1 MLKRSIPIPGSSRL
15 EKNVFFLRNA
25 VFSFNHSG
33 PARVETLRTATAGKR
48 RPKMKV
54 RYVFLLLTP
63 LIFGLTATMCADAQD
78 KKPLKVGA
86 IFSVT
91 GKWSALGD
99 PENNTAMMIVD
110 AINKT
115 GGVNGFPLEMIV
127 QDDLSLENKALA
139 DVEKLIKQ
147 DSVLAII
154 GPSVSGNS
162 LAIKPIC
169 EKAKIPMV
177 SCAAAEAIVTPT
189 ARSKFIFKTPQL
201 DSHVA
206 MRILEQV
213 KNMGISEIG
222 VLTDNLPFGQ
232 QGRKQL
238 EHHAKEIGIEIV
250 ADETYGPSTT
260 NMTPQL
266 ERIKASGAGAI
277 VNWSAAPV
285 QTIVPKNMKTMGMRT
300 PLFFSHG
307 FGNPKY
313 IQAVAEVGEGI
324 MFPAGRLLAVDALP
338 RDHFQWKVLHDY
350 KTAYETRYGT
360 GVSTFGGHA
369 YDALW
374 LVVNAIKAKNVT
386 PDMAL
391 NQARQL
397 IRDGIEETKGWVGT
411 AGRFNM
417 SPEDHTGLDKD
428 DSLEMLVV
436 AKGGK
441 VVPLSQIK

>member
-1 MLKRSIPIPGSSRL
+1 
-15 EKNVFFLRNA
+15 
-25 VFSFNHSG
+25 
-33 PARVETLRTATAGKR
+33 
-48 RPKMKV
+48 MKV
-54 RYVFLLLTP
+54 RYVVLALTA
-63 LIFGLTATMCADAQD
+63 LIIGLTAAHYANAQD
-78 KKPLKVGA
+78 KKTLKVGA

-99 PENNTAMMIVD
+99 PENNTAVMI
-110 AINKT
+110 AESINKT
-115 GGVNGFPLEMIV
+115 GGLNGCLLEIIT

-139 DVEKLIKQ
+139 DVEKLINQ
-147 DSVLAII
+147 DRVLAII

-169 EKAKIPMV
+169 EKAGIPMV
-177 SCAAAEAIVTPT
+177 SCAAAEAIVTPP

-206 MRILEQV
+206 MRIME
-213 KNMGISEIG
+213 KIKSMGIRQIAI
-222 VLTDNLPFGQ
+222 LTDNLPFGQ

-238 EHHAKEIGIEIV
+238 EQYSKEVGIEIV

-260 NMTPQL
+260 NMNPQL

-285 QTIVPKNMKTMGMRT
+285 QTIVPKNMKALGMEI

-313 IQAVAEVGEGI
+313 IQAAAEVGDGI

-338 RDHFQWKVLHDY
+338 RDHFQWKVLQEY
-350 KTAYETRYGT
+350 KTAYETKYGT
-360 GVSTFGGHA
+360 GISTFGGHA

-374 LVVNAIKAKNVT
+374 LVINAIKAKNVT
-386 PDMAL
+386 PDMDL
-391 NQARQL
+391 GRARQL

-417 SPEDHTGLDKD
+417 SPEDHAGLDMY
-428 DSLEMLVV
+428 DSLEMLVMT
-436 AKGGK
+436 KGGK

>member
-1 MLKRSIPIPGSSRL
+1 
-15 EKNVFFLRNA
+15 
-25 VFSFNHSG
+25 
-33 PARVETLRTATAGKR
+33 
-48 RPKMKV
+48 MKV
-54 RYVFLLLTP
+54 RDVILVLTA
-63 LIFGLTATMCADAQD
+63 LIFVLTASLCAHAQD

-86 IFSVT
+86 ILSVT

-99 PENNTAMMIVD
+99 PENNTAMMI
-110 AINKT
+110 AESINKT
-115 GGVNGFPLEMIV
+115 GGVNGFPLEIIV

-139 DVEKLIKQ
+139 DVEKLINQ
-147 DSVLAII
+147 DKVLAII

-177 SCAAAEAIVTPT
+177 SCAAAQAIVTPPE
-189 ARSKFIFKTPQL
+189 RSKFIFKTPQL
-201 DSHVA
+201 DSHVV

-213 KNMGISEIG
+213 KHMGISKIG
-222 VLTDNLPFGQ
+222 ILTDNLPFGQ

-238 EHHAKEIGIEIV
+238 EQYAKEIGIEIV

-260 NMTPQL
+260 NMAPQL
-266 ERIKASGAGAI
+266 ERIKANGAGAI

-285 QTIVPKNMKTMGMRT
+285 QTIVPKNMKTLGMSI

-313 IQAVAEVGEGI
+313 IQAAAEVGEGI

-338 RDHFQWKVLHDY
+338 RDHFQRKVLQNY
-350 KTAYETRYGT
+350 KIAYETKYGT
-360 GVSTFGGHA
+360 GISTFGGHA

-386 PDMAL
+386 PDMDL
-391 NQARQL
+391 DRARQL
-397 IRDGIEETKGWVGT
+397 IRDGIEETKGWIGT

-417 SPEDHTGLDKD
+417 SPEDHTGLDMY
-428 DSLEMLVV
+428 DSLEMLVIT
-436 AKGGK
+436 KGGK

>member
-1 MLKRSIPIPGSSRL
+1 MS
-15 EKNVFFLRNA
+15 
-25 VFSFNHSG
+25 FSCEMPCFPFNHSG
-33 PARVETLRTATAGKR
+33 PARVETLRIATDGKR

-54 RYVFLLLTP
+54 RDVFLVLTA
-63 LIFGLTATMCADAQD
+63 LIFGLTAPLCANAQD

-99 PENNTAMMIVD
+99 PENNTAVMIVA

-115 GGVNGFPLEMIV
+115 GGVNGFPLEIVV

-139 DVEKLIKQ
+139 DVEKLIMQ
-147 DSVLAII
+147 DRVLAII

-169 EKAKIPMV
+169 EKAKVPMV
-177 SCAAAEAIVTPT
+177 SCAAAQAIVTPPES
-189 ARSKFIFKTPQL
+189 SKFIFKTPQL
-201 DSHVA
+201 DSHVV
-206 MRILEQV
+206 MRILEQTR
-213 KNMGISEIG
+213 NMGISKIG
-222 VLTDNLPFGQ
+222 IMTDNLPFGQ

-238 EHHAKEIGIEIV
+238 EQYAKEIGIEIV

-266 ERIKASGAGAI
+266 ENIKASGAGAI

-285 QTIVPKNMKTMGMRT
+285 QTIVPQNMKTLEMKI

-313 IQAVAEVGEGI
+313 LAAAADVGEGI
-324 MFPAGRLLAVDALP
+324 MFPTGRLLAVDALP
-338 RDHFQWKVLHDY
+338 LDHFQRKVLQDY
-350 KTAYETRYGT
+350 KTAYETKYGT
-360 GVSTFGGHA
+360 GIKYFGGHS

-374 LVVNAIKAKNVT
+374 LVVNAIKAKKRDSRYEPGPCQTTDTGRHRGNER
-386 PDMAL
+386 L
-391 NQARQL
+391 GGNRRQ
-397 IRDGIEETKGWVGT
+397 IQHEPRRSYGSGQ
-411 AGRFNM
+411 R
-417 SPEDHTGLDKD
+417 
-428 DSLEMLVV
+428 
-436 AKGGK
+436 
-441 VVPLSQIK
+441 

>member
-1 MLKRSIPIPGSSRL
+1 
-15 EKNVFFLRNA
+15 
-25 VFSFNHSG
+25 
-33 PARVETLRTATAGKR
+33 
-48 RPKMKV
+48 MKV
-54 RYVFLLLTP
+54 RDVFLV
-63 LIFGLTATMCADAQD
+63 LTALILVLTTALCAHAQD

-99 PENNTAMMIVD
+99 PENNTVVMI
-110 AINKT
+110 AESINKT
-115 GGVNGFPLEMIV
+115 GGVNGFPLEIIV

-139 DVEKLIKQ
+139 DVEKLINQ
-147 DSVLAII
+147 DRVLAIV

-177 SCAAAEAIVTPT
+177 SCAAAQAIVTPP

-201 DSHVA
+201 DSHVV
-206 MRILEQV
+206 MRILEQI
-213 KNMGISEIG
+213 KKMEIREIG
-222 VLTDNLPFGQ
+222 ILTDNLPFGQ
-232 QGRKQL
+232 QGRKQH
-238 EHHAKEIGIEIV
+238 EQYTKEIGIEIV

-285 QTIVPKNMKTMGMRT
+285 QTIVPKNMKTLGMKT

-313 IQAVAEVGEGI
+313 LQAAAEVGEGI

-338 RDHFQWKVLHDY
+338 SDHFQRKVLQDY
-350 KTAYETRYGT
+350 KTAYETKYGT
-360 GVSTFGGHA
+360 GISTFGGHS

-374 LVVNAIKAKNVT
+374 LVVNAIKVKNVT
-386 PDMAL
+386 PDMDL
-391 NQARQL
+391 DHARQL

-411 AGRFNM
+411 AGRFSM
-417 SPEDHTGLDKD
+417 SPEDHTGLDMY
-428 DSLEMLVV
+428 DSLEMLVMT
-436 AKGGK
+436 KGGK
-441 VVPLSQIK
+441 VVPLPQTK